1 MSGTKPM
8 MISSQC
14 SHPKE
19 EKVQGVNEEKSSR
32 GIMTRAHMFMSAQ
45 GKSLLSETPGLSSR
59 EKENG
64 QPSKV
69 GRDTEVEPEK
79 SAGQLVWK

>member
-8 MISSQC
+8 VISSQC

-19 EKVQGVNEEKSSR
+19 EKVQGFDGEKSSR
-32 GIMTRAHMFMSAQ
+32 GIMTRAHMFMSDQ
-45 GKSLLSETPGLSSR
+45 GRSLLSETPVRSSR
-59 EKENG
+59 GKENG

-69 GRDTEVEPEK
+69 GRGTEVEPEK